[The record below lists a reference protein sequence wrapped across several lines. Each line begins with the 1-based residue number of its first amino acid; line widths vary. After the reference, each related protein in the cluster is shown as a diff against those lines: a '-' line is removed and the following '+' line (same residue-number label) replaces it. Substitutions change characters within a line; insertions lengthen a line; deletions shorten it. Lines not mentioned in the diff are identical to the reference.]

1 MHALFGA
8 RTVRG
13 HRELSVT
20 MKMRSH
26 RLVIVT
32 VTLLAVLGVCGTA
45 YAMYFSDRALPRT
58 MVGGIPVSGMTRD
71 EVAEVVRERFA
82 DVSVVVQSGISA
94 PRRERL
100 DDLGYTL
107 DVEGTVG
114 EVFAAQKTGA
124 SYATALVAPRSVDV
138 VLHTDPSVLGALA
151 DELVEATGGRG
162 SDATVRQ
169 VTGTRPF
176 VVTPAVIG
184 KAVVMQSLRDA
195 VATAGTELRS
205 TTATVQF
212 VDNPPRVTTA
222 RAQSVADRANALVA
236 SKVTLSDGTN
246 THRASL
252 VRKAAWVKI
261 PYTDGVPG
269 MPRVKAARVR
279 AWVQSV
285 AKDAMVEPV
294 DGLRYVSSGGRVLRV
309 VTQAR
314 AGRAVSNAKDVA
326 TAAVQALT
334 RNTDYRGELSYRKV
348 AATWANRTVAVGAE
362 WLAYPAAPGEKWID
376 VNLGRHTITAYV
388 GARVVKGPVPMVN
401 GAPATP
407 TAVGTFHVYSKNPL
421 MTMRGFNADGTRYA
435 VQNVPWSSFFYAGY
449 ALHGAP
455 WRSSFGYSAS
465 HGCVNLPVGVAK
477 WVYGWAPIGTP
488 VVSHY

>member
-1 MHALFGA
+1 
-8 RTVRG
+8 
-13 HRELSVT
+13 
-20 MKMRSH
+20 MKTRSH

-32 VTLLAVLGVCGTA
+32 GMLLAVLGVCGTA

-58 MVGGIPVSGMTRD
+58 MVGGISVSGMTRD
-71 EVAEVVRERFA
+71 EVAEVVREGFA
-82 DVSVVVQSGISA
+82 DVSVVVQSGGVRT

-100 DDLGYTL
+100 DDLGYSL

-114 EVFAAQKTGA
+114 EVFAAQKSWA

-138 VLHTDPSVLGALA
+138 VLQTDPSVLGALA
-151 DELVEATGGRG
+151 DELVEAAGGVG
-162 SDATVRQ
+162 SDATVWQ
-169 VTGTRPF
+169 VKGRRPF

-184 KAVVMQSLRDA
+184 KAVVMESLRDA
-195 VATAGTELRS
+195 VAAAGHELRS
-205 TTATVQF
+205 TTATAEF

-236 SKVTLSDGTN
+236 RQVTLSDGTS

-252 VRKAAWVKI
+252 ARKAAWVTI

-269 MPRVKAARVR
+269 LPSVRAAKVR
-279 AWVQSV
+279 AWVKSV
-285 AKDAMVEPV
+285 AQHVKVEPR
-294 DGLRYVSSGGRVLRV
+294 DGLRYVSSDGRVLRV

-314 AGRAVSNAKDVA
+314 AGRAVSNAEDVA
-326 TAAVQALT
+326 RAAVQALT
-334 RNTDYRGELSYRKV
+334 MTKDYRGQLSYRKV
-348 AATWANRTVAVGAE
+348 AATWTDRTVAVGAE
-362 WLAYPAAPGEKWID
+362 WLAYPAAPGQKWID
-376 VNLGRHTITAYV
+376 VNLGRHTITAYL

-407 TAVGTFHVYSKNPL
+407 TAVGTFHVYAKNPL
-421 MTMRGFNADGTRYA
+421 MTMRGFNTDGTRYA
-435 VQNVPWSSFFYAGY
+435 VPNVPWSSFFHAGY

-455 WRSSFGYSAS
+455 WRSSFGYAAS
-465 HGCVNLPVGVAK
+465 HGCVNLPVAVAK